1 MRVAVWID
9 WSSRDPA
16 DGRTAEAAD
25 FSDAFRPLD
34 RPLNAHTATAAA
46 PLWHSLLR

>member
-1 MRVAVWID
+1 MHVAVWVD

-25 FSDAFRPLD
+25 FFDAFRRLGRALSADTAMAATPL
-34 RPLNAHTATAAA
+34 
-46 PLWHSLLR
+46 